1 MSHQFELAL
10 RQYVAVFDGKNDA
23 PEEFQA
29 KFDAL
34 YGPQYTYVPKGAKAD
49 QKGWDCIGMELT
61 DQEPI
66 GRAAF
71 FEAEKAKYASGAKVT
86 LVHLR
91 KIGLDCF
98 DIKTETGDSSF
109 RVITTICEKQC
120 AISREI
126 DDGIQW
132 ATIES
137 AFKNLAFKF
146 VEFGT
151 HGTNM

>member
-34 YGPQYTYVPKGAKAD
+34 YGPKYTYVPKGAKAD

-66 GRAAF
+66 DRAAF
-71 FEAEKAKYASGAKVT
+71 FEAEKAKVFIVT
-86 LVHLR
+86 CSSIKSLV
-91 KIGLDCF
+91 K
-98 DIKTETGDSSF
+98 
-109 RVITTICEKQC
+109 
-120 AISREI
+120 
-126 DDGIQW
+126 
-132 ATIES
+132 S
-137 AFKNLAFKF
+137 AVVFNSCP
-146 VEFGT
+146 VT
-151 HGTNM
+151 S